1 MKNQNRY
8 IAIPLMLAALTLIVI
23 ILLTGCGSNNVTTI
37 ETTTAVPTEPT
48 IPERF
53 LEKNS
58 IFLMLGDEITVDGV
72 TYTASMLYENTN
84 GYAWCDDDGYF
95 VVNRI
100 NGHVSFVCHSGAYG
114 SRSSTEY
121 AIDTGLVY
129 TGTITIA
136 DTEFEVPVATKEGVE

>member
-1 MKNQNRY
+1 MKNKNQNRNVV
-8 IAIPLMLAALTLIVI
+8 IPLMLAAITLICI
-23 ILLTGCGSNNVTTI
+23 ILLTGCGSNNVN
-37 ETTTAVPTEPT
+37 TTATPTEPT

-58 IFLMLGDEITVDGV
+58 IFLKLGDEITVDGV

-84 GYAWCDDDGYF
+84 GYAWCCDDGYF

-100 NGHVSFVCHSGAYG
+100 NGHVSFVCYSRSSG
-114 SRSSTEY
+114 SHSSTEY

-129 TGTITIA
+129 IGTIKIA

>member
-8 IAIPLMLAALTLIVI
+8 IAIPLMLAALMLIFI
-23 ILLTGCGSNNVTTI
+23 ILLTGCGNNTVTTG
-37 ETTTAVPTEPT
+37 EPTTEPTEPT

-53 LEKNS
+53 LDKNS
-58 IFLMLGDEITVDGV
+58 IFLILGDEITVDGV
-72 TYTASMLYENTN
+72 TYTASMLYENAN

-100 NGHVSFVCHSGAYG
+100 NGNVSFVCRRGASGSHA
-114 SRSSTEY
+114 STEY

-129 TGTITIA
+129 TGTIKIA
-136 DTEFEVPVATKEGVE
+136 DTEFEIPVATKEGA